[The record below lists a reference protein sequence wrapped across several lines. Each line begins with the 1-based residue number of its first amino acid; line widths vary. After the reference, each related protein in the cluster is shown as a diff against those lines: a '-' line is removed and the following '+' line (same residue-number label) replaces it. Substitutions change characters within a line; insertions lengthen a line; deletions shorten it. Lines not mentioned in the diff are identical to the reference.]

1 MITRKG
7 LLAVILVL
15 TVLLSGCGTDPVV
28 TPTQTTGSAPT
39 DPVVSTTAP
48 DPTEPEPTEPEPT
61 EPPTTDASGKD
72 LATGLYPEDHPKLFS
87 VLLPEE
93 VDNPDDLPVL
103 KWVVLAHWHYIANKA
118 TPTQSAVIAIN
129 QDLAARGLPFRI
141 QLEFYSLTDFIM
153 DEEDTLYYDLLNF
166 PEVRDALKDADL
178 VTGMFYDEEE
188 LKTYL
193 LPITEYVSGS
203 GEPTLKNA
211 VPHENYWI
219 MATVDGEIY
228 GMPSR
233 YCSPKV
239 LGWDV
244 DERIFE
250 EYGLQVEDFYAQ
262 FWEMDDTFAKVYEKN
277 GSRGFLYLPGDKLNY
292 GEYNDSYMPQI
303 IYAQL
308 CYQFRQIISCFA
320 IDYTAETPQLV
331 NYLET
336 EYIRN
341 TQQAIARY
349 YNAGY
354 YNVTHPLNQY
364 VKFADVDAGFEYRHN
379 ENTLNLYGDYAIPVS
394 NAQFMCTDLAD
405 YICGIS
411 AGSDQT
417 EHCLSLLN
425 LIAEDVEFRKL
436 MLFGVEGEDYKVV
449 NGIRKRIEGRKTS
462 KQECYYMDYLSPL
475 ADFCGFKRGDY
486 KGYPVVEEGSTALES
501 YRKTLKGSTVW
512 YPLSYDDFDLT
523 GLEDELAAINAVLAV
538 QLKSFHTMDADA
550 YEQMLSDIQEAG
562 GDKVLAELQKQ
573 FDAWLEE
580 HPGK

>member
-7 LLAVILVL
+7 LLAIILVL
-15 TVLLSGCGTDPVV
+15 TLLLSGCGTDPVV
-28 TPTQTTGSAPT
+28 TPTQTTGSAST

-48 DPTEPEPTEPEPT
+48 DNTEPQPT

-72 LATGLYPEDHPKLFS
+72 LVTGLYPEDHPKLFS

-93 VDNPDDLPVL
+93 VDNPDDLPML
-103 KWVVLAHWHYIANKA
+103 KWVVLAHWHYIANRA
-118 TPTQSAVIAIN
+118 TPTQSAVVAIN
-129 QDLAARGLPFRI
+129 QDLAARGIPFRI

-153 DEEDTLYYDLLNF
+153 DEKNTLYYDLLNF

-178 VTGMFYDEEE
+178 ITGMFYDEEE

-193 LPITEYVSGS
+193 QPITEYVSGS

-219 MATVDGEIY
+219 MTTVDGEIY

-250 EYGLQVEDFYAQ
+250 EYGLQAEDFYAQ

-277 GSRGFLYLPGDKLNY
+277 GGRGFLYLPGDKLNY

-308 CYQFRQIISCFA
+308 CYQFRQITSCFA

-336 EYIRN
+336 DYIRN

-349 YNAGY
+349 YSAGY
-354 YNVTHPLNQY
+354 YNATHPLDQY

-379 ENTLNLYGDYAIPVS
+379 ENTLNLYGDYAIPVC

-405 YICGIS
+405 YVSGIS
-411 AGSDQT
+411 INSDQT

-449 NGIRKRIEGRKTS
+449 NGLRKCVEEKGTS
-462 KQECYYMDYLSPL
+462 RRECYYMDYLSPL
-475 ADFCGFKRGDY
+475 ADFCGFKRGVY
-486 KGYPVVEEGSTALES
+486 EGYPVVEEGSTPLES
-501 YRKTLKGSTVW
+501 YRKTLEGSTVW
-512 YPLSYDDFDLT
+512 YPLNYDDFDLT
-523 GLEDELAAINAVLAV
+523 GLEDELAAINAVLEV
-538 QLKSFHTMDADA
+538 RLKSFHTMDADA
-550 YEQMLSDIQEAG
+550 YAQMLSDIREAG
-562 GDKVLAELQKQ
+562 GDKVLKELQKQ
-573 FDAWLEE
+573 FDAWLVEN
-580 HPGK
+580 PR

>member
-7 LLAVILVL
+7 ILAFFLVLAVLL
-15 TVLLSGCGTDPVV
+15 TGCGTDPNV
-28 TPTQTTGSAPT
+28 TDPPTAGSKPV

-308 CYQFRQIISCFA
+308 CYQFRQITSCFA

-379 ENTLNLYGDYAIPVS
+379 ENALNLYGDYAIPVS

-475 ADFCGFKRGDY
+475 ADFCGFKRGNY
-486 KGYPVVEEGSTALES
+486 EGYPVVEEGSTALES

-523 GLEDELAAINAVLAV
+523 GLEDELAAINAVLEV
-538 QLKSFHTMDADA
+538 QLKNFHTMDPDA
-550 YEQMLSDIQEAG
+550 YAQMLEDIREAG

>member
-7 LLAVILVL
+7 LLAIILVL
-15 TVLLSGCGTDPVV
+15 TLLLSGCGTGPVV

-39 DPVVSTTAP
+39 EPVASTTAP

-61 EPPTTDASGKD
+61 DPPTTDASGKD
-72 LATGLYPEDHPKLFS
+72 LVTGLYPEDHPKLFS

-103 KWVVLAHWHYIANKA
+103 KWVVLAHWHYIANRA
-118 TPTQSAVIAIN
+118 TPTQSAVVAIN

-153 DEEDTLYYDLLNF
+153 DEKNTLYYDLLNF

-193 LPITEYVSGS
+193 KPITEYVSSS

-211 VPHENYWI
+211 VPHENYWF
-219 MATVDGEIY
+219 MTTVDGEIY
-228 GMPSR
+228 GMPSL

-244 DERIFE
+244 DVRVFE
-250 EYGLQVEDFYAQ
+250 EYGLEVEDFYGQ

-277 GSRGFLYLPGDKLNY
+277 GGLGFLYLPGDSLNY

-308 CYQFRQIISCFA
+308 CYQFKQITSCFA

-336 EYIRN
+336 DYIRA
-341 TQQAIARY
+341 TQQAVARY
-349 YNAGY
+349 YRAGY
-354 YNVTHPLNQY
+354 YNVSHPLDNH
-364 VKFADVDAGFEYRHN
+364 VKFTEVDAGFEYLHN
-379 ENTLNLYGDYAIPVS
+379 ENWPSLYADYAIPVS
-394 NAQFMCTDLAD
+394 DAQFMCTGLAN
-405 YICGIS
+405 YVSGIC
-411 AGSDQT
+411 AGSDKT
-417 EHCLSLLN
+417 EHSLSLLN

-449 NGIRKRIEGRKTS
+449 NGYRKRVVENERPRREG
-462 KQECYYMDYLSPL
+462 YYMDYLSPL
-475 ADFCGFKRGDY
+475 ADFCGFKRSEE
-486 KGYPVVEEGSTALES
+486 GYPVTEEGSTPLES
-501 YRKTLKGSTVW
+501 YRKTLDGSTVW

-523 GLEDELAAINAVLAV
+523 GLEEELAAINAVLAV
-538 QLKSFHTMDADA
+538 QLRSFHTMDQDA
-550 YEQMLSDIQEAG
+550 YEQMLSDIREAG